1 MSKKI
6 KVLVR
11 DKNTLVLDEAAGIG
25 DIIDLTELKEFD
37 STALEAAIDAGKERV
52 YEQKLNELKQVFNLE
67 KNHEVNK
74 LNAEINL
81 LKNQQQAAL
90 KELEHNVENKYKDQI
105 NELKNDLTSLKNLQ
119 EAKLKEIKS
128 NDELDKL
135 KALQLKDN
143 AYNELLIQYQNLEN
157 KLKLALDAKEKEIKA
172 QYELKVNNLVNE
184 KEILLAK
191 FELEKNKVIEETKVS
206 YEKIVKEK
214 EDYINALQRQ
224 KASLNVKQ
232 TGEDLE
238 SWCDNTVK
246 EQMQNGFYNCTWEK
260 DNKVIKEEH
269 ETKGSKADYIF
280 KIYADKDHDP
290 QALLASICL
299 EMKDE
304 NPDSV
309 VKQTNEHYYAA
320 LDKNRNK
327 KACQYAILVSNLEM
341 DNKSN
346 ILPVFKVREYEN
358 MYVVRPGYLMTF
370 LNMITSLTT
379 RFSELI
385 LSKEEEKV
393 SIKDKL
399 ALIEEFNSIKK
410 TYLEK
415 PLDALQKDIEAI
427 IKANEAIS
435 NASRKI
441 EDHCNHVISQYI
453 NQIDMK
459 LSKFELNINKKIK

>member
-1 MSKKI
+1 MSKKV

-67 KNHEVNK
+67 KNQEVNK

-105 NELKNDLTSLKNLQ
+105 NELKNDLISLKNLQ

-191 FELEKNKVIEETKVS
+191 FELEKNKVIEETKGS

-290 QALLASICL
+290 QELLASVCL

-399 ALIEEFNSIKK
+399 SLIEEFNNIKK

>member
-67 KNHEVNK
+67 KNQEVNK
-74 LNAEINL
+74 LNSEINL

-90 KELEHNVENKYKDQI
+90 KELERNVENKYKDQI
-105 NELKNDLTSLKNLQ
+105 NELKNDLISLKKLQ

-191 FELEKNKVIEETKVS
+191 FELEKNKVIEETKGS

-280 KIYADKDHDP
+280 KIYADKDHNP
-290 QALLASICL
+290 QELLASVCL

>member
-11 DKNTLVLDEAAGIG
+11 DKNTLVLDEVAGIG

-67 KNHEVNK
+67 KNQEVNK

-105 NELKNDLTSLKNLQ
+105 NELKNDLISLKNLQ

-191 FELEKNKVIEETKVS
+191 FELEKNKVIEETKGS

-269 ETKGSKADYIF
+269 EIKGSKADYIF

-290 QALLASICL
+290 QELLASVCL

>member
-67 KNHEVNK
+67 KNQEVNK

-105 NELKNDLTSLKNLQ
+105 NELKNDLISLKNLQ

-191 FELEKNKVIEETKVS
+191 FELEKNKVIEETKGS

-290 QALLASICL
+290 QELLASVCL

-309 VKQTNEHYYAA
+309 IKQTNEHYYAA

-399 ALIEEFNSIKK
+399 SLIEEFNNIKK

>member
-11 DKNTLVLDEAAGIG
+11 DKNTLVLDEVAGIG

-67 KNHEVNK
+67 KNQEVNK

-105 NELKNDLTSLKNLQ
+105 NELKNDLISLKNLQ

-191 FELEKNKVIEETKVS
+191 FELEKNKVIEETKGS

-290 QALLASICL
+290 QELLASVCL

-399 ALIEEFNSIKK
+399 SLIEEFNNIKK

>member
-67 KNHEVNK
+67 KNQEVNK

-90 KELEHNVENKYKDQI
+90 KELEQNVENKYKDQI
-105 NELKNDLTSLKNLQ
+105 NELKNDLISLKNLQ

-191 FELEKNKVIEETKVS
+191 FELEKNKVIEETKGS

-238 SWCDNTVK
+238 SWCDNKVK

-290 QALLASICL
+290 QALLASVCL

-309 VKQTNEHYYAA
+309 IKQTNEHYYAA

-415 PLDALQKDIEAI
+415 PLDALQKDIESI

>member
-67 KNHEVNK
+67 KNQEVNK

-105 NELKNDLTSLKNLQ
+105 NELKNDLISLKNLQ

-191 FELEKNKVIEETKVS
+191 FELEKNKVIEETKGS

-290 QALLASICL
+290 QELLASVCL

-399 ALIEEFNSIKK
+399 SLIEEFNNIKK

>member
-1 MSKKI
+1 MSKKV

-11 DKNTLVLDEAAGIG
+11 DKNTLVLDEVAGIG

-67 KNHEVNK
+67 KNQEVNK
-74 LNAEINL
+74 LNADINL

-105 NELKNDLTSLKNLQ
+105 NELKNDLISLKNLQ
-119 EAKLKEIKS
+119 ESKLKEIKS

-135 KALQLKDN
+135 KALQLRDN

-157 KLKLALDAKEKEIKA
+157 KLKVALDAKEKEIKA

-191 FELEKNKVIEETKVS
+191 FELEKNKVIEETKGS

-290 QALLASICL
+290 QELLASVCL

>member
-1 MSKKI
+1 MSKKV

-11 DKNTLVLDEAAGIG
+11 DKNTLVLDEVAGIG

-67 KNHEVNK
+67 KNQEVNK

-105 NELKNDLTSLKNLQ
+105 NELKNDLISLKNLQ

-191 FELEKNKVIEETKVS
+191 FELEKNKVIEETKGS

-290 QALLASICL
+290 QALLASVCL

>member
-67 KNHEVNK
+67 KNQEVNK

-90 KELEHNVENKYKDQI
+90 KELEHSVENKYKDQI
-105 NELKNDLTSLKNLQ
+105 NELKNDLISLKNLQ

-191 FELEKNKVIEETKVS
+191 FELEKNKVIEETKGS

-290 QALLASICL
+290 QELLASVCL

-309 VKQTNEHYYAA
+309 IKQTNEHYYAA

-327 KACQYAILVSNLEM
+327 KGCQYAILVSNLEM

-399 ALIEEFNSIKK
+399 SLIEEFNNIKK

>member
-1 MSKKI
+1 MSKKV

-11 DKNTLVLDEAAGIG
+11 DKNTLVLDEVAGIG

-52 YEQKLNELKQVFNLE
+52 YEQRLNELKQVFNLE
-67 KNHEVNK
+67 KNQEVNK

-105 NELKNDLTSLKNLQ
+105 NELKNDLISLKNLQ
-119 EAKLKEIKS
+119 EVKLKEVKS

-143 AYNELLIQYQNLEN
+143 AYNELLIKYQSLEN
-157 KLKLALDAKEKEIKA
+157 KLNMALDAKEKEIKA

-184 KEILLAK
+184 KETLLAK
-191 FELEKNKVIEETKVS
+191 FELEKSKVIEETKGS

-260 DNKVIKEEH
+260 DNKVIREEY

-290 QALLASICL
+290 QELLASVCL

-320 LDKNRNK
+320 LDKNRHK

-385 LSKEEEKV
+385 LAKEAEQV

-427 IKANEAIS
+427 LKANEAIS

-441 EDHCNHVISQYI
+441 EDNCNHIISQYI

-459 LSKFELNINKKIK
+459 LSRFELSINKKIK

>member
-67 KNHEVNK
+67 KNQEVNK

-90 KELEHNVENKYKDQI
+90 KELEHSVENKYKDQI
-105 NELKNDLTSLKNLQ
+105 NELKNDLISLKNLQ
-119 EAKLKEIKS
+119 EAKFKEIKS

-172 QYELKVNNLVNE
+172 QYELKINNLVNE

-191 FELEKNKVIEETKVS
+191 FELEKNKVIEETKGS

-290 QALLASICL
+290 QELLASVCL

-309 VKQTNEHYYAA
+309 IKQTNEHYYAA

-399 ALIEEFNSIKK
+399 SLIEEFNNIKK

>member
-11 DKNTLVLDEAAGIG
+11 DKNTLVLDEVAGIG

-67 KNHEVNK
+67 KNQEVNK

-81 LKNQQQAAL
+81 LKNQQQTAL

-105 NELKNDLTSLKNLQ
+105 NELKNDLISLKNLQ

-191 FELEKNKVIEETKVS
+191 FELEKNKVIEETKGS

-290 QALLASICL
+290 QELLASVCL

>member
-67 KNHEVNK
+67 KNQEVNK

-105 NELKNDLTSLKNLQ
+105 NELKNDLISLKNLQ

-191 FELEKNKVIEETKVS
+191 FELEKNKVIEETKGS

-290 QALLASICL
+290 QELLASVCL

>member
-67 KNHEVNK
+67 KNQEVNK

-105 NELKNDLTSLKNLQ
+105 NELKNDLISLKNLQ
-119 EAKLKEIKS
+119 EAKFKEIKS

-191 FELEKNKVIEETKVS
+191 FELEKNKVIEETKGS

-290 QALLASICL
+290 QELLASVCL

>member
-67 KNHEVNK
+67 KNQEVNK

-105 NELKNDLTSLKNLQ
+105 NELKNDLISLKNLQ

-143 AYNELLIQYQNLEN
+143 AYNELLIQYQSLEN

-191 FELEKNKVIEETKVS
+191 FELEKNKVIEETKGS

-290 QALLASICL
+290 QELLASVCL

>member
-67 KNHEVNK
+67 KNQEVNK

-105 NELKNDLTSLKNLQ
+105 NELKNDLISLKNLQ

-191 FELEKNKVIEETKVS
+191 FELEKNKVIEETKGS
-206 YEKIVKEK
+206 YEKILKEK

-290 QALLASICL
+290 QELLASVCL

>member
-11 DKNTLVLDEAAGIG
+11 DKNTLVLDEVANVG

-52 YEQKLNELKQVFNLE
+52 YEQRLNELKQVFNLE
-67 KNHEVNK
+67 KNQEVNK

-90 KELEHNVENKYKDQI
+90 KELEHSVENKYKDQI
-105 NELKNDLTSLKNLQ
+105 NELKNDLISLKNLQ
-119 EAKLKEIKS
+119 EVKLKEVKS

-143 AYNELLIQYQNLEN
+143 AYNELLIKYQSIEN
-157 KLKLALDAKEKEIKA
+157 KLNMALDAKEKEIKA

-184 KEILLAK
+184 KEILLAR
-191 FELEKNKVIEETKVS
+191 FELEKNKVIEETKGS

-214 EDYINALQRQ
+214 DDYINALQRQ

-260 DNKVIKEEH
+260 DNKVIREEY

-290 QALLASICL
+290 QELLASVCL

-385 LSKEEEKV
+385 LAKEAEQV

-427 IKANEAIS
+427 LKANEAIS

-441 EDHCNHVISQYI
+441 EDNCNHIISQYI

-459 LSKFELNINKKIK
+459 LSRFELSINKKMR

>member
-1 MSKKI
+1 MSKKV

-11 DKNTLVLDEAAGIG
+11 DKNTLVLDEVSGIG

-67 KNHEVNK
+67 KNQEVNK

-105 NELKNDLTSLKNLQ
+105 NELKNDLISLKNLQ
-119 EAKLKEIKS
+119 EAKLKEMKS

-191 FELEKNKVIEETKVS
+191 FELEKNKVIEETKGS

-290 QALLASICL
+290 QELLASVCL

>member
-67 KNHEVNK
+67 KNQEVNK

-172 QYELKVNNLVNE
+172 QYELKINNLVNE

-191 FELEKNKVIEETKVS
+191 FELEKNKVIEETKGS

-290 QALLASICL
+290 QELLASVCL

>member
-67 KNHEVNK
+67 KNQEVNK

-105 NELKNDLTSLKNLQ
+105 NELKNDLISLKNLQ

-157 KLKLALDAKEKEIKA
+157 KLKIALDAKEKEIKA

-191 FELEKNKVIEETKVS
+191 FELEKNKVIEETKGS

-280 KIYADKDHDP
+280 KIYADKDHDS
-290 QALLASICL
+290 QELLASVCL

>member
-67 KNHEVNK
+67 KNQEVNK

-105 NELKNDLTSLKNLQ
+105 NELKNDLISLKNLQ

-191 FELEKNKVIEETKVS
+191 FELEKNKVIEETKGS

-290 QALLASICL
+290 QELLASVCL

-309 VKQTNEHYYAA
+309 IKQTNEHYYAA

>member
-11 DKNTLVLDEAAGIG
+11 DKNTLVLDEVAGIG

-67 KNHEVNK
+67 KNQEVNK

-191 FELEKNKVIEETKVS
+191 FELEKNKVIEETKGS

-290 QALLASICL
+290 QELLASVCL

-399 ALIEEFNSIKK
+399 ALIEEFNGIKK

>member
-11 DKNTLVLDEAAGIG
+11 DKNTLVLDEVAGIG

-67 KNHEVNK
+67 KNQEVNK

-105 NELKNDLTSLKNLQ
+105 NELKNDLISLKNLQ
-119 EAKLKEIKS
+119 EAKFKEIKS

-157 KLKLALDAKEKEIKA
+157 KLKLALGAKEKEIKA

-191 FELEKNKVIEETKVS
+191 FELEKNKVIEETKGS

-290 QALLASICL
+290 QELLASVCL

-309 VKQTNEHYYAA
+309 IKQTNEHYYAA

-399 ALIEEFNSIKK
+399 SLIEEFNNIKK